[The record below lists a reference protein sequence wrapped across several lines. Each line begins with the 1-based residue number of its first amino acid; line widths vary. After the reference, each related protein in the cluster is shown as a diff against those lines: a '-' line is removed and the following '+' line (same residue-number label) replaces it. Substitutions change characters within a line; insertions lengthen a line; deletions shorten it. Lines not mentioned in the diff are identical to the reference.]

1 MFPRKFTSIDWLSW
15 CVAITLFCEKPV
27 ARCMWRYWLAE
38 CATDYSTWS
47 IVHSYLYIL
56 SGIVARARCVGPYLC
71 SISLKWFVICIDL
84 CRGVTSAQSKTS
96 QCSCSCTS
104 LPLFAS
110 IVLLPV
116 VHHVIELGDQE
127 ERYKLARR
135 VQTSVIGFGELKECT
150 IGTVLSFFKPKD
162 WS

>member
-1 MFPRKFTSIDWLSW
+1 VLSLRQ
-15 CVAITLFCEKPV
+15 AN
-27 ARCMWRYWLAE
+27 
-38 CATDYSTWS
+38 
-47 IVHSYLYIL
+47 VH
-56 SGIVARARCVGPYLC
+56 VPPTP
-71 SISLKWFVICIDL
+71 F
-84 CRGVTSAQSKTS
+84 
-96 QCSCSCTS
+96 SCTS
-104 LPLFAS
+104 LPLFPS

-162 WS
+162 